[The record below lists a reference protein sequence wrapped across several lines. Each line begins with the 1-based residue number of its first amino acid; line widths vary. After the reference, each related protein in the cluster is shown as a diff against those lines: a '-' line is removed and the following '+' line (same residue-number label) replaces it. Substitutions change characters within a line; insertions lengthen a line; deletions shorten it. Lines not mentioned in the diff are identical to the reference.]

1 MAPVTARAGWRALR
15 LLGGVALATTACW
28 VVLVNIDRAAL
39 WAACRQ
45 AQVPWVLAGLA
56 VVLLTLLLVTV
67 RWKLLLGPGRSTLR
81 ALLDAV
87 VIGQAVNIVFPLRF
101 GEGTRVAI
109 TSAELSRS
117 VGGVTVAMA
126 VERVLDGAAFGATLL
141 FLAAA
146 GWLPQVFQRVVPTVL
161 VVGLGTMGVVLAVV
175 RLMPA
180 LLGAMRNRFAGDSR
194 AARWFAAQEGSV
206 RTAWTEIARGPRLLN
221 LILLTALILVSSAS
235 TNLLIFRAFNLPV
248 PPVTALVLLAVIQ
261 IGTAVV
267 SVPGNMGVFH
277 YLTVVTLAT
286 WRVPAPLAL
295 ATAIVLH
302 IVSLGPKVLLG
313 AIAAASLRMRGKP

>member
-1 MAPVTARAGWRALR
+1 VTSRAGWRALR
-15 LLGGVALATTACW
+15 LLGGVALAAAALWT
-28 VVLVNIDRAAL
+28 VFIKVDRAAL
-39 WAACRQ
+39 WTAGRQ
-45 AQVPWVLAGLA
+45 AEARWVLAGLGS
-56 VVLLTLLLVTV
+56 VLLTLVLVTV
-67 RWKLLLGPGRSTLR
+67 RWKLLLGPGPSSLR

-101 GEGTRVAI
+101 GEGARVAL
-109 TSAELSRS
+109 TSVELGRA

-126 VERVLDGAAFGATLL
+126 VERVLDVAAFGAMVLS
-141 FLAAA
+141 LATA

-161 VVGLGTMGVVLAVV
+161 VVGLGTMGVALAVV
-175 RLMPA
+175 RLVPA
-180 LLGAMRNRFAGDSR
+180 LLGAIRGRFGGDSP
-194 AARWFAAQEGSV
+194 AARWFAAQEGSA
-206 RTAWTEIARGPRLLN
+206 RIAWSDIARGRRLLN
-221 LILLTALILVSSAS
+221 LILLTALILVTSAS

-267 SVPGNMGVFH
+267 SVPGNIGVFH

-313 AIAAASLRMRGKP
+313 AIAAASLRVRGKKP